1 MFARWPRFV
10 HCLVLPAGL
19 LLASGWGL
27 GSYFETS
34 DDLAIIQLV
43 RGITAVAP
51 VSNLHLYFHG
61 LAAVLALLCQ
71 QWPAVPWYAT
81 LLFGLLYAA
90 TALAFSVIDKLLR
103 GRVPTWQIT
112 LLLVL
117 IYGTLWL
124 EHAMW
129 FHFGRVAVLL
139 AGSGLLFAAQRPMQ
153 RWAQGLGL
161 AAFGVAW
168 LIWPGAADVALLAVL
183 PGLWWLSGRRAAPLV
198 GAAIAWVVVAGLAL
212 HLLRPASSQAYS
224 QLHQQATALNDY
236 GLYRLAPATTT
247 DTLGLRLAV
256 SGMLGDST
264 LVNEALFRRTAR
276 FEPSYFRQH
285 IAPAKLQA
293 TVFGLIR
300 EYFPALLVLATLA
313 AWVLAHTDMRGRPGF
328 WLALLA
334 WAGLLLGLGTLLR
347 LPPHLALPLL
357 DLLVLSA
364 MVFVLRDEMESERRA
379 VRALL
384 LVLGIAALPFTVKTL
399 RRQQQLRTEQ
409 HRGLQQL
416 RQMRRHTYPAAV
428 VVTDVLDE
436 AYKSQSPWG
445 RPRLG
450 AGVGFLSVT
459 GWYTADP
466 SQAQLRKH
474 LTGTPDMA
482 AALRQLARRR
492 AAVKWYLTPATAR
505 LLNQQL
511 ARSVQP
517 TQQNWQLTARERAPG
532 GSSTAPRLYFPTA
545 QPVK

>member
-27 GSYFETS
+27 GTYFETS

-43 RGITAVAP
+43 RGITAAVP
-51 VSNLHLYFHG
+51 VSNLHFYFHG
-61 LAAVLALLCQ
+61 LAAVLAVLCQ

-81 LLFGLLYAA
+81 LLFVLLYGA
-90 TALAFSVIDKLLR
+90 TALAFAVIDKLLR
-103 GRVPTWQIT
+103 GRVPAWQIT
-112 LLLVL
+112 LLLL
-117 IYGTLWL
+117 LFYSTLWL

-139 AGSGLLFAAQRPMQ
+139 AGSGLLFAAQRPTQ
-153 RWAQGLGL
+153 RWAQTLGL
-161 AAFGVAW
+161 SAFGLAW

-183 PGLWWLSGRRAAPLV
+183 PGLWWLTGRRAAPLIV
-198 GAAIAWVVVAGLAL
+198 AAIAWAVVAGLAL
-212 HLLRPASSQAYS
+212 HLLRPASSQAYR

-236 GLYRLAPATTT
+236 RLYRLAPASAT
-247 DTLGLRLAV
+247 DSLGLRLAA

-264 LVNEALFRRTAR
+264 LVNEALFRRAAH
-276 FEPSYFRQH
+276 FEPTYFGQH
-285 IAPAKLQA
+285 VAPAKLQA

-313 AWVLAHTDMRGRPGF
+313 AWVLAHADMRGRPGF

-364 MVFVLRDEMESERRA
+364 VVFVLRDEMESERRA

-384 LVLGIAALPFTVKTL
+384 LVLGIAALPYTVKTL
-399 RRQQQLRTEQ
+399 RRHQQLRAEQ

-450 AGVGFLSVT
+450 EGVGFLSVT

-466 SQAQLRKH
+466 SQAQLRRY
-474 LTGTPDMA
+474 LTGTTDMVP
-482 AALRQLARRR
+482 ALRQLARRR

-511 ARSVQP
+511 ARDGQSGQQP
-517 TQQNWQLTARERAPG
+517 WQLVARERTGA
-532 GSSTAPRLYFPTA
+532 GSSTVPRLYFPTDK
-545 QPVK
+545 PVE